1 MKTRL
6 FISIIIVSA
15 TILFAGANLLKVT
28 GHSQNGTV
36 VIEWQTLSETNLD
49 HFVVEKKAYNNG
61 SYMELGTVSPNASR
75 NYQYVDQSV
84 FKTSDQLYIY
94 RIKIVDNDGSV
105 TYSGEIAVPHS
116 NVSGVVKRTWG
127 SIKALFR

>member
-6 FISIIIVSA
+6 LIFTIIVSA
-15 TILFAGANLLKVT
+15 TILFAGVNLLKFN
-28 GHSQNGTV
+28 GHSQNGNV
-36 VIEWQTLSETNLD
+36 VLEWQTISETNFD

-61 SYMELGTVSPNASR
+61 TWVELGTVPPNSSKS
-75 NYQYVDQSV
+75 YEYIDQSV
-84 FKTSDQLYIY
+84 FKTTDQLYIY
-94 RIKIVDNDGSV
+94 RLGIVDTDGTVS
-105 TYSGEIAVPHS
+105 YSNEIAVPHS